1 MSLFI
6 IALSLVRPVTRQ
18 GCFVSSNHHIYR
30 FWKQIAFKI
39 CYSETNRVSLQA
51 DEDAIVYSTP
61 TPPAMAQKRI
71 CFCTYFLQQQSVEG
85 RLFLANVGRVCLVL
99 SDIEFYLLFQ
109 RLAGC
114 GG

>member
-39 CYSETNRVSLQA
+39 CYSETNRVSLHA
-51 DEDAIVYSTP
+51 DEGSIIYSTA
-61 TPPAMAQKRI
+61 TAPAMAQECVR
-71 CFCTYFLQQQSVEG
+71 FCTHFLQQQSVEG
-85 RLFLANVGRVCLVL
+85 RLFLANFGRFCLIL
-99 SDIEFYLLFQ
+99 SDLKFHLLFQ
-109 RLAGC
+109 
-114 GG
+114 

>member
-61 TPPAMAQKRI
+61 TPLAMAQKHVR
-71 CFCTYFLQQQSVEG
+71 FCAHLFQEQSAERG
-85 RLFLANVGRVCLVL
+85 LFLADTGRVCLVL
-99 SDIEFYLLFQ
+99 PDIEFDLLFQ
-109 RLAGC
+109 
-114 GG
+114 